1 MAEIPPNVELRD
13 ETLFALFMIAV
24 SIVLFVG
31 ILRSERSS
39 RK

>member
-1 MAEIPPNVELRD
+1 MAEIPPNIELRD